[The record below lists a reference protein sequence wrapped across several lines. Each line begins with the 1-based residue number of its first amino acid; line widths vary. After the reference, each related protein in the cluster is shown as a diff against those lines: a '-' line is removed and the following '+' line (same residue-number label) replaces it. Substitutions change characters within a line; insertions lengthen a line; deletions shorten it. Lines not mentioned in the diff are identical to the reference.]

1 MNKIQNLFRCHL
13 AKEKQKNLSNQNKWN
28 ILFKKVLLN
37 NAVNG
42 LRNAGNFK
50 NLKISQNKIL
60 NLILDRKIFND
71 GQSKLKT
78 YFDKW
83 RRYNQIL
90 NKYATQIQNGYRT
103 YLANKEKID

>member
-1 MNKIQNLFRCHL
+1 MHN
-13 AKEKQKNLSNQNKWN
+13 
-28 ILFKKVLLN
+28 V
-37 NAVNG
+37 VNG

-60 NLILDRKIFND
+60 NIILDRKIFND

-103 YLANKEKID
+103 YLANKEKNRF